1 MFQED
6 SNIKVALLSVTAMG
20 TGFTL
25 TAASTVIF
33 AELHWTPA
41 VLMQA
46 EDRSHRIGQKN
57 SVNIHYLIGDNTL
70 DPIMLRQLERKIGTV
85 SKVLDG
91 ESDDF
96 NIEKVPKGELGSFSK
111 QTVEFKSNNKRI
123 TDYFGTQ
130 APGKR

>member
-6 SNIKVALLSVTAMG
+6 SSIKVALLSVTAMG

-41 VLMQA
+41 VLIQA

-91 ESDDF
+91 EAENL
-96 NIEKVPKGELGSFSK
+96 NIERIPKG
-111 QTVEFKSNNKRI
+111 
-123 TDYFGTQ
+123 
-130 APGKR
+130 